1 MVDGAAQL
9 MWMMHTFVALGQW
22 DADRRE
28 ANLLDGGTHFYNTYE
43 CADGEYVAIG
53 SIEPQFYALLMELA
67 ELDPAVFGE
76 QNNSEKWP
84 EQKRRL
90 AEVIRQ
96 RTRSEWCELMEGTDV
111 CFAPVLRVTEAPEHP
126 AALARNSY
134 ITVDGVTQPAPAP
147 RFSRTAAAVA
157 HGNRAN
163 GADTAAVLEAM
174 GFGEREIADL
184 RATGA
189 LG

>member
-1 MVDGAAQL
+1 V
-9 MWMMHTFVALGQW
+9 GQW

-53 SIEPQFYALLMELA
+53 SIEPQFYALLVELA
-67 ELDPAVFGE
+67 ELDPAEFAE

-84 EQKRRL
+84 QQKERL
-90 AEVIRQ
+90 AEIMRR
-96 RTRSEWCELMEGTDV
+96 RTRSEWCAIMEGTDV
-111 CFAPVLRVTEAPEHP
+111 CFAPVLRFTEAPSHP
-126 AALARNSY
+126 AAVARNSY
-134 ITVDGVTQPAPAP
+134 IDIDGVTQPAPAP

-163 GADTAAVLEAM
+163 GADTADVLAAM
-174 GFGEREIADL
+174 GFGEGEIAGL
-184 RATGA
+184 RAAGA
-189 LG
+189 ID